1 MTPLARSL
9 LPVAAVAAVLCGLVT
24 GCASA
29 GGASSAKSQPQP
41 QPRSVPIPAASVS
54 PSQFSVVVPVSGSS
68 VGAGAPSGQ
77 VVYLAESGSVGG
89 TVWHAP
95 ACKTGCL
102 LSGDDTAALWDMT
115 WSAWNGA
122 LAVGAGTEK
131 LDDCT
136 PNCAAGTLHA
146 VPVAVVLSKPVMVCV
161 SGKGTWFWSR
171 ASFTWP
177 AGLPAFFTG
186 DNAPANPWNFP
197 DITAQ
202 SVTTCA

>member
-9 LPVAAVAAVLCGLVT
+9 LPVAGLAAVLAGLVT

-29 GGASSAKSQPQP
+29 GGAPSARSQ
-41 QPRSVPIPAASVS
+41 SASASAASVS
-54 PSQFSVVVPVSGSS
+54 PSRFITAIPVSGSS
-68 VGAGAPSGQ
+68 LGAGAPSGQ

-89 TVWHAP
+89 PMWHAP

-115 WSAWNGA
+115 WPTWNSTF
-122 LAVGAGTEK
+122 AVGAGTEK

-136 PNCAAGTLHA
+136 PNCASGTLHA
-146 VPVAVVLSKPVMVCV
+146 VPVAVILSKPAMVCV
-161 SGKGTWFWSR
+161 SGKGRWFWTR
-171 ASFTWP
+171 VSFSWP
-177 AGLPAFFTG
+177 AGLPAAFAG
-186 DNAPANPWNFP
+186 GNAPANPFDYP

-202 SVTTCA
+202 SVKTCG

>member
-1 MTPLARSL
+1 MTLLARSL
-9 LPVAAVAAVLCGLVT
+9 LPVAVVAAAATGLVT

-29 GGASSAKSQPQP
+29 GGASGRSQ
-41 QPRSVPIPAASVS
+41 SVSVSVSAASVS
-54 PSQFSVVVPVSGSS
+54 PSQYSAVVPVSGSS
-68 VGAGAPSGQ
+68 AGAGAPSGQ

-115 WSAWNGA
+115 WSTWDSTM
-122 LAVGAGTEK
+122 AVGAGTEK

-136 PNCAAGTLHA
+136 PNCAAGKLHA
-146 VPVAVVLSKPVMVCV
+146 VPVVVVLSKPVMACV
-161 SGKGTWFWSR
+161 SGKGTWFWTR

-186 DNAPANPWNFP
+186 DNAPANPWDFP
-197 DITAQ
+197 DIAAR
-202 SVTTCA
+202 SVTACA

>member
-1 MTPLARSL
+1 MALLPRSF
-9 LPVAAVAAVLCGLVT
+9 LPVAAVAAVLTGLVT

-29 GGASSAKSQPQP
+29 GGASADRSQPQS
-41 QPRSVPIPAASVS
+41 RSVSVSVSAAGVS
-54 PSQFSVVVPVSGSS
+54 PSQYSAVVPVSGSPA
-68 VGAGAPSGQ
+68 GAGAPSGQ
-77 VVYLAESGSVGG
+77 VVYLAESEDVGG
-89 TVWHAP
+89 PKWHAP

-115 WSAWNGA
+115 WSAWNGTV
-122 LAVGAGTEK
+122 AVGAGTEK

-136 PNCAAGTLHA
+136 PNCARGTLHA
-146 VPVAVVLSKPVMVCV
+146 VPVVVVLSKPVMVCV
-161 SGKGTWFWSR
+161 SGKGTWFWTR

-186 DNAPANPWNFP
+186 GNAPANPWDFS

-202 SVTTCA
+202 SVKACG